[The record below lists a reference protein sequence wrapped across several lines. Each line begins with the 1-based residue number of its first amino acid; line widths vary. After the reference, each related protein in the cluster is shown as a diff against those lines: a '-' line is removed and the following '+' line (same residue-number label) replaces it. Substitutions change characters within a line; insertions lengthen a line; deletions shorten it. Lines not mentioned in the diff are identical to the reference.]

1 MDFSQPTTL
10 VTQGNTPTL
19 SAGLIAPVNSQGMRK
34 CKNFTLH
41 IETNSGIP
49 FAFAL
54 IYLPQGRDILQQ
66 QLLFGGLNNPVSL
79 YEPAQN
85 VIMSGVVNRES
96 PQLTFRT
103 RLARNLNSGDSV
115 VLLLRQLALSNEE
128 VQVLIY
134 AALNYAITY

>member
-1 MDFSQPTTL
+1 
-10 VTQGNTPTL
+10 
-19 SAGLIAPVNSQGMRK
+19 
-34 CKNFTLH
+34 
-41 IETNSGIP
+41 
-49 FAFAL
+49 
-54 IYLPQGRDILQQ
+54 
-66 QLLFGGLNNPVSL
+66 
-79 YEPAQN
+79 
-85 VIMSGVVNRES
+85 MSGVVNRES